1 MLPEPSII
9 AVVLVAFLVSGIV
22 KGVVGFGL
30 PAVSLAILSIALDLH
45 SAIALVVVPAFVTNI
60 RQSCSGGHAKDVLN
74 RAWPFLLTT
83 TIAVWL
89 GVMALV
95 KFNHSFLSALLGSLL
110 VIYAIIGISGRE
122 FQISRRNN
130 SWLGPCLGVMTG
142 LFAGMTG
149 TASVPGIMYLKGIGL
164 SRDSLVQAMGMLFT
178 LCALVLGIA
187 LQKHGL
193 LTPGTV
199 TMSCVALIPALLGM
213 LVGERTRKA
222 ISERAFKRVF
232 LFSLMTMGAYI
243 IIDSVAVL

>member
-1 MLPEPSII
+1 MFPEPSII
-9 AVVLVAFLVSGIV
+9 AIVLIAFLVSGIV

-60 RQSCSGGHAKDVLN
+60 RQSCSGGHARDVLS

-83 TIAVWL
+83 TIAVWI

-95 KFNHSFLSALLGSLL
+95 KLNHSFLSALLGFLL
-110 VIYAIIGISGRE
+110 VIYAIISITGRE
-122 FQISRRNN
+122 FQISSRNN
-130 SWLGPCLGVMTG
+130 TWLGPFLGVMTG

-187 LQKHGL
+187 MQKHDL
-193 LTPGTV
+193 LTLEIV

-213 LVGERTRKA
+213 LVGERTRQA
-222 ISERAFKRVF
+222 ISEGTFENVF
-232 LFSLMTMGAYI
+232 LSSLMIMGIYI
-243 IIDSVAVL
+243 IIDSVGVL

>member
-1 MLPEPSII
+1 MLPEPSIV
-9 AVVLVAFLVSGIV
+9 AVVLIAFLVSGIV

-30 PAVSLAILSIALDLH
+30 PAVSLAILSITLDLQ
-45 SAIALVVVPAFVTNI
+45 SAIALVVVPAFVTNL
-60 RQSCSGGHAKDVLN
+60 RQSCSGGHARDVLN

-83 TIAVWL
+83 MIAVWI

-95 KFNHSFLSALLGSLL
+95 KLNHSFLSALLGFLL
-110 VIYAIIGISGRE
+110 VIYAIISITGRE
-122 FQISRRNN
+122 FQISSRNN
-130 SWLGPCLGVMTG
+130 AWLGPLLGVMTG

-178 LCALVLGIA
+178 LCALILGIA
-187 LQKHGL
+187 MQKHNL
-193 LTPGTV
+193 LTLEIV

-222 ISERAFKRVF
+222 ISERTFKNVF
-232 LFSLMTMGAYI
+232 LSSLMIMGIYI
-243 IIDSVAVL
+243 IIDSVGVL